1 MSIESLAIRKDADD
15 YVMTLKVDSR
25 GWHIIKIALWYYANN
40 QKHELAQQADKL
52 MTDIDELSNEL

>member
-25 GWHIIKIALWYYANN
+25 GWHIIKIALGSYANN
-40 QKHELAQQADKL
+40 SKHDLAKQAEQL
-52 MTDIDELSNEL
+52 LTDITELSSEL